1 MFKAESVM
9 TKEVITV
16 KGGTPIYEAVALL
29 VKHGISGLPVV
40 DNDYKLIG
48 ILSEKD
54 ALKLLHN
61 TPETGL
67 SVADFMTRKAIAFLP
82 DDSLIDICNC
92 LIQNPFRRVPIV
104 EKNGKLV
111 GVISRRDIM
120 KQILKIKQV
129 DIYNTSGDID
139 GELA

>member
-9 TKEVITV
+9 TKTVITV
-16 KGGTPIYEAVALL
+16 KGATPIYEAVSLL

-54 ALKLLHN
+54 ALRLLHN

-67 SVADFMTRKAIAFLP
+67 SVADFMTRKVVQFGP
-82 DDSLIDICNC
+82 EDSLIDICNC
-92 LIQNPFRRVPIV
+92 FIQNPFRRVPIV
-104 EKNGKLV
+104 EKSGKLV
-111 GVISRRDIM
+111 GVLSRRDIM

-129 DIYNTSGDID
+129 DTFSTSGDID